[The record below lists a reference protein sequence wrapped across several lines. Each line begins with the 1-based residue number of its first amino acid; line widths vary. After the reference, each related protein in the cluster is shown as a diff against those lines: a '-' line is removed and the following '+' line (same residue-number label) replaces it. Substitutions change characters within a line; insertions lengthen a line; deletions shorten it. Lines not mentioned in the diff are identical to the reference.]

1 MAVIME
7 ALKKHTDGTPV
18 GLLDALRDRRS
29 IRQYTDQAVEAHTL
43 KTLLE
48 YAVDAPSAVNSQP
61 WSFVIIQ
68 NRNLLDEISFE
79 AKKTLANDPRWKS
92 EAQHGQNQIV
102 DPAFNIF
109 YKASTLVIVC
119 SNREEPAPE
128 IDCYLACQNLMLA
141 AYAMGL
147 GTCPIGLA
155 WDVLRTEEMKRKL
168 KIPEGHYPV
177 LPIIV
182 GYPSEEAPKTQR
194 DPPRIL
200 NWIAA

>member
-1 MAVIME
+1 MQEVE
-7 ALKKHTDGTPV
+7 KKTADKTSV

-29 IRQYTDQAVEAHTL
+29 IRHYTDQAVEAHTL
-43 KTLLE
+43 KTLLD

-92 EAQHGQNQIV
+92 EAQHGQNQIA

-119 SNREEPAPE
+119 ASREEPAPE

-182 GYPSEEAPKTQR
+182 GYPSEEAPKTPR
-194 DPPRIL
+194 SAPRIL
-200 NWIAA
+200 NWIPA